1 MERDNVDTTI
11 VRYYQMR
18 GRLPDLNND
27 VLLGESS
34 NFASNHHHIDLRL
47 NQGEYHIYL
56 VGIDRAGNQS
66 IPSRV
71 KQVTMVDERNK

>member
-1 MERDNVDTTI
+1 MDVDTTI

-18 GRLPDLNND
+18 GRIPDLNND

-34 NFASNHHHIDLRL
+34 NFAYNHHYIDLHL
-47 NQGEYHIYL
+47 DPGEYHIYL

-66 IPSRV
+66 RPSRV
-71 KQVTMVDERNK
+71 KQVTMVDGKGK